1 MYQDLSTRHDWPVKK
16 GIVDLPIRMKGNSK
30 RISGNSSS
38 PLAAQNKDLGAAAL
52 QKLLTGVKL
61 RLQAV
66 MQRLQAVSFILPLFC
81 LDHYSTVTMN
91 STTMKQRPFT
101 NRFEGVLVIF
111 PSLFFL
117 GMRPRHFLLCALV
130 VGEVYRLSVN
140 VSQLPCSLALIV
152 LLETYKVSCFPHF
165 LQTYAD
171 VCAFAGQR
179 KAK

>member
-1 MYQDLSTRHDWPVKK
+1 MKLNSGLICSPAKQRWNPWSGPPPVYQDLSTRHDWPVKK

-61 RLQAV
+61 R
-66 MQRLQAVSFILPLFC
+66 QRLQAVSFILPLFC

-91 STTMKQRPFT
+91 STTVKQRPFT

-111 PSLFFL
+111 PSFFFL
-117 GMRPRHFLLCALV
+117 GMRPRHFFAL
-130 VGEVYRLSVN
+130 RSC
-140 VSQLPCSLALIV
+140 SWRSLPAIS
-152 LLETYKVSCFPHF
+152 
-165 LQTYAD
+165 
-171 VCAFAGQR
+171 
-179 KAK
+179 

>member
-52 QKLLTGVKL
+52 QKLLTRVKL

-91 STTMKQRPFT
+91 STTVKQRPFT
-101 NRFEGVLVIF
+101 NRFEGGLVIF

-117 GMRPRHFLLCALV
+117 GMRPRHF
-130 VGEVYRLSVN
+130 YF
-140 VSQLPCSLALIV
+140 V
-152 LLETYKVSCFPHF
+152 LL
-165 LQTYAD
+165 
-171 VCAFAGQR
+171 
-179 KAK
+179 